1 MLFSCLGWHSCIV
14 WKLGTVSLDCQI
26 KVPTS
31 FSKRGSGG
39 CAPILEGCFKLPGKV
54 YLRVVERKDCL
65 LVNSQTQEEKCGT
78 MAKLFILYPS
88 FIYLNDGVLTPGHPW
103 IAASS
108 GFTNEG
114 RQEREIDRWTW
125 DHQCPHGW
133 AGWVGW
139 GEEGLCLVWT
149 SDPMTHTRISSRKS
163 VDRWWI
169 DGWFRMENKTL
180 PVWIEITSNA
190 S

>member
-1 MLFSCLGWHSCIV
+1 MLFSCLGWHSCSIV

-54 YLRVVERKDCL
+54 YLRVEERKDCL
-65 LVNSQTQEEKCGT
+65 LVKSQTQEEKCGT

-114 RQEREIDRWTW
+114 RQEREIDRWTGAASAVMQMLYLGPSMSPW
-125 DHQCPHGW
+125 MSWVSWLRRGRSVLGLDFWPYDPHQ
-133 AGWVGW
+133 
-139 GEEGLCLVWT
+139 
-149 SDPMTHTRISSRKS
+149 
-163 VDRWWI
+163 
-169 DGWFRMENKTL
+169 NK
-180 PVWIEITSNA
+180 
-190 S
+190 